1 MTGFVSGGDRAYI
14 DSLRSAHRER
24 ISDLQQQLNQAT
36 TEQIK
41 AEVLDE
47 MENEK
52 RKLRQSIAA
61 ANRSLY

>member
-1 MTGFVSGGDRAYI
+1 MTGFVSGGVRAYI

-24 ISDLQQQLNQAT
+24 ISVLQQQLNQAT
-36 TEQIK
+36 TEQFK
-41 AEVLDE
+41 ADVLDE